1 MQRKEDA
8 LELNLWRAEVEKLT
22 DYFESG
28 KCDDRVSQL
37 AELIYFLGESE
48 CDGVGGYMERRDST
62 VVDSLVQAAEVINS
76 KELLAVLSSLREEI
90 ALLPSASEFF
100 DRISSAIE
108 ADDKDPFRRSDAL
121 LNHSMPEIE
130 NQLDRA
136 LNELGVIQELGLNL
150 NDQVR

>member
-1 MQRKEDA
+1 MQRKGNA
-8 LELNLWRAEVEKLT
+8 LELNLWRAEVERLT

-62 VVDSLVQAAEVINS
+62 VVDSLVQSAELINS
-76 KELLAVLSSLREEI
+76 KELLAVLSNLNEEI
-90 ALLPSASEFF
+90 ALLPSAFEFL
-100 DRISSAIE
+100 DQVSSAIE
-108 ADDKDPFRRSDAL
+108 ADGKDPFRRSNAL
-121 LNHSMPEIE
+121 LNDSMPEIE

-136 LNELGVIQELGLNL
+136 LNELGVIQELGSN
-150 NDQVR
+150 